1 MKNIKPIGYNEL
13 IYYITYRQI
22 KYSSSDLIQIK
33 NILDTQDLIPAP
45 KLLTANWL
53 IVLGAAWQRPGLP
66 GQDYGGAAIGLHLL
80 IIPPCRQ

>member
-45 KLLTANWL
+45 KLLTAN
-53 IVLGAAWQRPGLP
+53 
-66 GQDYGGAAIGLHLL
+66 
-80 IIPPCRQ
+80 